1 MAKVTKRKFRSKE
14 KQKKYQ
20 IEMTSLS
27 IFLWGFSLFF
37 LLSWIFVLGILVG
50 RGFLPGAVTAISD
63 LKGQISKLQE
73 MIRHDKAKDLGVQK
87 KSDSDTKLVFYE
99 KLSRKKDET
108 KREWPLESNIEGPKI
123 ETTEKQPNVSQGTPP
138 KKRVEDFKKETT
150 QKKVETSQG
159 VPSER
164 KKRVDGTQYTVQLA
178 SLGDRNKA
186 EKMINRLKALGYPAY
201 FYDAKIKDKTY
212 YRVRCG
218 RFMKRGEAAAY
229 AKELAKDAGIKG
241 FVSRIE

>member
-1 MAKVTKRKFRSKE
+1 MAKVTKRKSRSKE
-14 KQKKYQ
+14 KPKKYQ

-37 LLSWIFVLGILVG
+37 LLAWIFVLGILVG

-73 MIRHDKAKDLGVQK
+73 MIRHDKAKDLGVPK
-87 KSDSDTKLVFYE
+87 KSDSDTKLAFYE
-99 KLSRKKDET
+99 KLSRKKDEV
-108 KREWPLESNIEGPKI
+108 KIEWPLESDIEGSER
-123 ETTEKQPNVSQGTPP
+123 ETTEKQLNVSQGAPP
-138 KKRVEDFKKETT
+138 KKRVEGPKKETT
-150 QKKVETSQG
+150 QMKVETSQG

-186 EKMINRLKALGYPAY
+186 EKMINRLVALGYPAY
-201 FYDAKIKDKTY
+201 FYEAKIKDKTH

-218 RFMKRGEAAAY
+218 RFIERREAAAY
-229 AKELAKDAGIKG
+229 AKELAKEAGIKG

>member
-1 MAKVTKRKFRSKE
+1 MAKVTKRKSRSKE

-37 LLSWIFVLGILVG
+37 LLAWIFVLGILVG

-73 MIRHDKAKDLGVQK
+73 MIRHDKVKDLRVQK
-87 KSDSDTKLVFYE
+87 KSDSDTKLAFYE

-108 KREWPLESNIEGPKI
+108 KREWPLESDIEGAKR
-123 ETTEKQPNVSQGTPP
+123 ETTEKQLNASQGTPP
-138 KKRVEDFKKETT
+138 KKRVEGLKKETT
-150 QKKVETSQG
+150 QKKVDTSQG

-164 KKRVDGTQYTVQLA
+164 KKRVDGTKYTVQLA

-186 EKMINRLKALGYPAY
+186 EKMINQLVALGYPAY
-201 FYDAKIKDKTY
+201 FYEAKIKDKTH

-218 RFMKRGEAAAY
+218 RFIKRGEAATY
-229 AKELAKDAGIKG
+229 AKELAKEAGIKG